1 MPEYAWVFLNKE
13 DSEYAYGIWIW
24 QGSQY
29 ASVSQRFEYAKI
41 FLPWQS
47 SEYILDS
54 KYASVLNMKVTQG
67 PKYATI
73 WLNISELDVNTPED
87 V

>member
-29 ASVSQRFEYAKI
+29 ASVS
-41 FLPWQS
+41 
-47 SEYILDS
+47 
-54 KYASVLNMKVTQG
+54 
-67 PKYATI
+67 
-73 WLNISELDVNTPED
+73 
-87 V
+87 